1 MEGCR
6 EERQTEERA
15 EQKRTDS
22 LRRWLKDGGKFSGKS
37 RRETRKYKFF
47 GEIANQLL
55 SIRAG
60 GL

>member
-15 EQKRTDS
+15 EQKGGSDS

-37 RRETRKYKFF
+37 RRERRKYTYFW
-47 GEIANQLL
+47 
-55 SIRAG
+55 G
-60 GL
+60 GNC

>member
-22 LRRWLKDGGKFSGKS
+22 LRRWLKDGGKFSGKI
-37 RRETRKYKFF
+37 RRERRKYTYIFL
-47 GEIANQLL
+47 GNC
-55 SIRAG
+55 
-60 GL
+60 